1 MAPRKK
7 ERRRSKARPVL
18 ASGRD
23 IPPAAERA
31 KLFDRIHRDWNVV
44 GTYFGYKRVGNRWTR
59 TPSLVCMVDSKPKPV
74 KARGR
79 GAPRRARMAV
89 VPPAQRIPPKVK
101 WAERKRTF
109 AISTDVVQSSNNVQL
124 QQGPVVGPG
133 DAVRFGNEV
142 ATIGAV
148 VEHPNFGRC
157 ATTAGH
163 LVGGSRGI
171 GRQASLLVG
180 NRSIPAIVRQG
191 VQQLAIDYA
200 LLAPTV
206 PCDRDNLF
214 QDRAR
219 IGPVFVPTLADLK
232 KPLFVLVGD
241 IALPTIGKGI
251 HARLDTALGVFDDVI
266 LTDAVTKPGMSG
278 AALVDR
284 ASRLWGF
291 QLGTL
296 DGSSFFLPALQ
307 VLQRE
312 FSVLA

>member
-7 ERRRSKARPVL
+7 VRRRSKARPAL
-18 ASGRD
+18 APGRD

-59 TPSLVCMVDSKPKPV
+59 TPSLVCMVASKPP

-79 GAPRRARMAV
+79 GAPRRARMAA
-89 VPPAQRIPPKVK
+89 VPPSQRIPPTVK

-109 AISTDVVQSSNNVQL
+109 AISTDVVQSSNKVQL
-124 QQGPVVGPG
+124 QQGAIVGPG
-133 DAVRFGNEV
+133 DAARFGDEV

-148 VEHPNFGRC
+148 VDHPNFGRC

-163 LVGGSRGI
+163 LVGGSSGI

-200 LLAPTV
+200 LLSPTV
-206 PCDRDNLF
+206 PCDSGNLF

-219 IGPVFVPTLADLK
+219 IGPVLVPTLADLK
-232 KPLFVLVGD
+232 KPLFVLVGNV
-241 IALPTIGKGI
+241 ALPTIGKGI

-291 QLGTL
+291 LLGTL
-296 DGSSFFLPALQ
+296 GDSSFFLPALQ
-307 VLQRE
+307 LLQRE
-312 FSVLA
+312 FSMLA